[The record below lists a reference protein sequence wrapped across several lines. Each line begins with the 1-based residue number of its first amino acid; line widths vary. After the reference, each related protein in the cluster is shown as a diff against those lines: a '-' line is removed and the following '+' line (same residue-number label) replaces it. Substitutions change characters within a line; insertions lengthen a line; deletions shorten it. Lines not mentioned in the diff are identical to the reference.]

1 MGKYIFLGIL
11 NIVVIFLLVVC
22 LLRLQNIKNDLYTI
36 SGVIDTAYFDLD
48 QRWKILQDEMEILL
62 KPLET
67 QEPEAE

>member
-48 QRWKILQDEMEILL
+48 QRWKMLQDEMEILL